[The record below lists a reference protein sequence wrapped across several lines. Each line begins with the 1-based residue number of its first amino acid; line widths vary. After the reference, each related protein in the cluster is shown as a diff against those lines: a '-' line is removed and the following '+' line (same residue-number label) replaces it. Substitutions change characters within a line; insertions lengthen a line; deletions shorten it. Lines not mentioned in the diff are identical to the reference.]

1 MSQSTAQVLVAAVFC
16 LGFIAFIYRLARV
29 GRLSFRYTVGWLS
42 LFALGI
48 VALVALP
55 ITNKLSGWLRLTP
68 AALRALCGMVLLL
81 LICIQLSVSISGVQ
95 NQMRRLAEELAK
107 LRLTA
112 EKENVPRAD

>member
-16 LGFIAFIYRLARV
+16 LGFIAFIYRLARS
-29 GRLSFRYTVGWLS
+29 GHLSFRYTVGWLS

-48 VALVALP
+48 VARVALP

-68 AALRALCGMVLLL
+68 AALLALCGMVLLL

-107 LRLTA
+107 LRLAA
-112 EKENVPRAD
+112 EKENAPRAD

>member
-1 MSQSTAQVLVAAVFC
+1 VSQSTAQVLVAAVFC
-16 LGFIAFIYRLARV
+16 LGFITFIYRLARV

-68 AALRALCGMVLLL
+68 AALLALCGMVLLL

-107 LRLTA
+107 LRLAA
-112 EKENVPRAD
+112 EKENAPRAD